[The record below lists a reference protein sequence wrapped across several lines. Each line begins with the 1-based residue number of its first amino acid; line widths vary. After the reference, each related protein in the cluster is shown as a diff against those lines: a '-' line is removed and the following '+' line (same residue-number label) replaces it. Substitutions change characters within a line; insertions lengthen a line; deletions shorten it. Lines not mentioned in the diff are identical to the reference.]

1 MRIDATLV
9 AQPPTATPIAPAL
22 EGGLSFETLLPPSP
36 VTQDQAGANAGSR
49 QKIFGFDT
57 LGILGVGGPAGTGH
71 PTLPDTAKGAHRMP
85 VGQARPASQIALAAP
100 DHRHSTVNPSVAG
113 ATQGQ
118 PPSSAIAESGNGP
131 APGPKTVPETPKL
144 DIPRLDIPR
153 LDAPEPPAAIRAIPT
168 GYGVAPDVD
177 TAPINESPRLGAIV
191 SEDEP
196 LATETA
202 DEAPKSHDPSPT
214 SRFQV
219 ESEASSGP
227 VSLTLSEVDGVLNIA
242 AAAPDLKESDRS
254 ILRRLTDDAAGDA
267 GLPLGELRLNGVVIP
282 KFSRIR

>member
-9 AQPPTATPIAPAL
+9 AQPPIATPIAPAL

-36 VTQDQAGANAGSR
+36 ATEDQAGASAGSR

-71 PTLPDTAKGAHRMP
+71 PTLPDTAKAAHRMP
-85 VGQARPASQIALAAP
+85 AGQARPVSQIAVATP
-100 DHRHSTVNPSVAG
+100 DHRHSTVNPLAAG

-118 PPSSAIAESGNGP
+118 PPSSAIAESGKGP
-131 APGPKTVPETPKL
+131 APFPKTVPETPKL
-144 DIPRLDIPR
+144 DTAR
-153 LDAPEPPAAIRAIPT
+153 LDAPERPAAVGAIPT
-168 GYGVAPDVD
+168 GYAVAPDVD
-177 TAPINESPRLGAIV
+177 TAPMNESPRPGAIV
-191 SEDEP
+191 SEDGP
-196 LATETA
+196 PATETA
-202 DEAPKSHDPSPT
+202 DEASKSQDPSPT
-214 SRFQV
+214 SRFQI
-219 ESEASSGP
+219 ENEASSGP

-242 AAAPDLKESDRS
+242 AAAPDLTENDRS